1 MGATSAA
8 GSTGRIVIIGGVAA
22 GMSAASRA
30 RRFDP
35 AAEVVVFERG
45 DYISYGACGL
55 PYVIGGEVEDFDD
68 LIARTPERMRG
79 QGIGVRTG
87 HEVTGV
93 DAGAGTITVLDRA
106 AGRTS
111 TEPFDRLL
119 IATGVSA
126 VRPDWAQT
134 KLGGVHVLRDIPDGQ
149 AIEASLQGAGGKAPK
164 RACIVGGGYIGLEM
178 AEALHARG
186 LSVVLLEK
194 GPEVAGRM
202 LDKPL
207 QRRVRAELEAK
218 GVDVRCGTSVEGLTG
233 DHHVTGVQTSGGLV
247 RADLVI
253 VAVGVKPNTEL
264 AKAAGAR
271 IGKTG
276 AVAVNIQQETSVAGI
291 YAAGDNTESLHRVT
305 KRKVHIPLGLTAN
318 RMGRVAGVN
327 MAGGDA
333 TFPGIVGTAIFK
345 VFELGAAHTGL
356 TQAEAEALSL
366 NAVSVDV
373 DSTDHAG
380 YYGDSR
386 PIHVRLTAEVG
397 TGRLLGVQLVS
408 PRHISVKRVD
418 VVAALLHRRST
429 VQHLFDTDLAYA
441 PPFSGVWD
449 VLLVAADKLNRKVRD
464 A

>member
-1 MGATSAA
+1 MGAKAAA
-8 GSTGRIVIIGGVAA
+8 GRTGRIVIIGGVAA

-30 RRFDP
+30 KRFDP
-35 AAEVVVFERG
+35 GAEVVVFERG
-45 DYISYGACGL
+45 EYISYGACGL
-55 PYVIGGEVEDFDD
+55 PYVIGGKVEEFED

-79 QGIGVRTG
+79 QGISVRTG
-87 HEVTGV
+87 HEITGV
-93 DAGAGTITVLDRA
+93 DAGAGTVTVLDRA
-106 AGRTS
+106 AGRTT

-126 VRPDWAQT
+126 VRPAWAQAD
-134 KLGGVHVLRDIPDGQ
+134 LSGVHVLRDIPDGQ
-149 AIEASLQGAGGKAPK
+149 AIEASLQGVGGKPAK

-186 LSVVLLEK
+186 LKVILLEK

-202 LDKPL
+202 LDKQL

-218 GVDVRCGTSVEGLTG
+218 GVEVRCGTAVEGLTG
-233 DHHVTGVQTSGGLV
+233 TGHVTGVQTSGGLV

-253 VAVGVKPNTEL
+253 VAVGVKPKTEL

-276 AVAVNIQQETSVAGI
+276 AVAVNLRQETSAAGI

-305 KRKVHIPLGLTAN
+305 RRKVHIPLGLTAN

-345 VFELGAAHTGL
+345 VFDLGVSRTGL
-356 TQAEAEALSL
+356 TQAEAEGVGLK
-366 NAVSVDV
+366 AVSVDV

-380 YYGDSR
+380 YYDDSL

-397 TGRLLGVQLVS
+397 TGRLLGAQLVS

-449 VLLVAADKLNRKVRD
+449 VLLVAADKLNRQIRET
-464 A
+464 